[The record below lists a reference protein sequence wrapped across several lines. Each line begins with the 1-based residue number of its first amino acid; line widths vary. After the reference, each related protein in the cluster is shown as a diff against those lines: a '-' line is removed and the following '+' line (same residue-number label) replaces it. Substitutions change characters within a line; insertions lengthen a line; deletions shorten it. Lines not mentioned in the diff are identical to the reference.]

1 MLDTCENM
9 DAFTACGIVE
19 GFVECDDEGLMQQA
33 WQYLHD
39 TGLAYQLQGWYG
51 RQAAH
56 LIEEGYINA

>member
-39 TGLAYQLQGWYG
+39 TGLAYQLTG
-51 RQAAH
+51 AKP
-56 LIEEGYINA
+56 